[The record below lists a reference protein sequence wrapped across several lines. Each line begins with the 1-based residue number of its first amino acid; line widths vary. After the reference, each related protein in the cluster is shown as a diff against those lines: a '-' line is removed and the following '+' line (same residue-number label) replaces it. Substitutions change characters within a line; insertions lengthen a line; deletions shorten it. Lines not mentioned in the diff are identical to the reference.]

1 MSSAITYDDSL
12 YYTAAELAS
21 AKEFLAGQMLL
32 DGIKPKFLSGADWFS
47 LKMRQPGY
55 KKLRDLWT
63 STQRKVIGNGYP
75 RNDAEIWDNECWIS
89 RVEKAITQQT
99 A

>member
-1 MSSAITYDDSL
+1 MSSAITYEESFK
-12 YYTAAELAS
+12 TWLAD
-21 AKEFLAGQMLL
+21 QMLI
-32 DGIKPKFLSGADWFS
+32 DGIKPKFLSDVEWRS

-63 STQRKVIGNGYP
+63 SVQRKVIGNGYP

-89 RVEKAITQQT
+89 RVERAIAQQI
-99 A
+99 